1 MRKIIYLSFILIASF
16 SSACAQTD
24 WDEIVY
30 HYQEGSVP
38 PPYFYSY
45 DITISAGGTGTLVYS
60 PNYGN
65 DTTWVYNLT
74 ITESDMSKLNEAITR
89 SNVLNE
95 KIPELPNE
103 KIPDGGPAQNI
114 TVTLSQDPNLDRTP
128 PKIVTPYYPEE
139 SYLETLTGIYSVIQK
154 TVPENVWNEINSRK
168 AEYIK
173 NNEK

>member
-1 MRKIIYLSFILIASF
+1 MKKITFFSIILMAFI
-16 SSACAQTD
+16 SSACTQAQ

-45 DITISAGGTGTLVYS
+45 DITIGTDGTGTLVYS

-74 ITESDMSKLNEAITR
+74 ISESDMSKLNEAITR

-95 KIPELPNE
+95 TIPELPNE
-103 KIPDGGPAQNI
+103 KIPDGGPSQNI
-114 TVTLSQDPNLDRTP
+114 TITLHQDPSLDQTP
-128 PKIVTPYYPEE
+128 PKITTPYFPEE
-139 SYLETLTGIYSVIQK
+139 SYKETLTGIYSIIK
-154 TVPENVWNEINSRK
+154 NMVPDSVWTEINGRK

-173 NNEK
+173 NNDK